1 MPPAEAP
8 LRLVPKPPSVQGRV
22 TSAERW
28 ATGGQFGDMSA
39 SQLTSILNAAKTGD
53 VSRWA
58 DLCAYAIS
66 TDEHLSSLSSSRYTR
81 VVQADW
87 LIVPNEYG
95 DQAMARLAAEFVNE
109 QLARI
114 QRYQRSMKALLS
126 AVGIGYAV
134 GEMEWARDS
143 KRTNYVQ
150 RIVNREAHRFRYDE
164 QWNLRLY
171 DSGVRASKGSIYG
184 EALDPRL
191 MIVHEHQEVN
201 GYPGATGVMKS
212 CIWGWMFSRWVEKF
226 NILFLEKFGSPIVY
240 AKVDPDSKENVRNQ
254 ILEDLQ
260 NLSNEHVG
268 VIEGHEI
275 TLIDS
280 ATKSGDGYQAYLTY
294 RKNEQTKA
302 WLGTSDAVDP
312 GANGSRA
319 AVDSRTGAMMDP
331 RMVSDGQD
339 LAETLQS
346 TLFTQL
352 IALNLHKFGVGDAS
366 QVPVPMMR
374 FRTADD
380 EVKVDAG
387 ARAQESIDVR
397 EQAGDDAAPV
407 PVAAPSTAAV
417 QASQPEKFGTTQI
430 TSMIDLAERV
440 TASKIPRSAA
450 VELAKLLFGLDHG
463 TAERVFGVADQP
475 VTVQAT
481 EAPPDPK
488 ASAAELAVGDRV
500 RVKPGKAHDDAT
512 AESPGTVKIVNG
524 AALGIEFDSMPG
536 KIHKWYTADELD
548 RAIDPKATAP
558 VTPGHAATQATGTH
572 YPNPFAK
579 SRASASARLA
589 SSSPK
594 R

>member
-8 LRLVPKPPSVQGRV
+8 LRLVPKPPSVQDRV

-28 ATGGQFGDMSA
+28 ATGGTFGDMSA

-143 KRTNYVQ
+143 NKTNYVQ

-191 MIVHEHQEVN
+191 MIIHEHQEVN

-212 CIWGWMFSRWVEKF
+212 CIWSWMFARWVTKF

-275 TLIDS
+275 TLVDS
-280 ATKSGDGYQAYLTY
+280 ATKSGDGYQSYLTFV
-294 RKNEQTKA
+294 KNEQTKA

-352 IALNLHKFGVGDAS
+352 IALNLHKFGVGDVS
-366 QVPVPMMR
+366 QVPVPLMR

-387 ARAQESIDVR
+387 ARAQESVDVR

-407 PVAAPSTAAV
+407 PVAATPAKQEPAAEPVAAAPVAANV
-417 QASQPEKFGTTQI
+417 QATALNGAQV
-430 TSMIDLAERV
+430 TSLIDLVAKVAANVLPR
-440 TASKIPRSAA
+440 ASA
-450 VELAKLLFGLDHG
+450 VEIAQMAFQIDAA
-463 TAERVFGVADQP
+463 TAERVIGEAGRGFTPATP
-475 VTVQAT
+475 EPATPYQAAIVPT

-488 ASAAELAVGDRV
+488 ASA
-500 RVKPGKAHDDAT
+500 
-512 AESPGTVKIVNG
+512 
-524 AALGIEFDSMPG
+524 
-536 KIHKWYTADELD
+536 
-548 RAIDPKATAP
+548 P
-558 VTPGHAATQATGTH
+558 VTPGHLATQATGSH

-579 SRASASARLA
+579 SRQSASAKSG

>member
-8 LRLVPKPPSVQGRV
+8 LRLIPRPPSVQGRV

-28 ATGGQFGDMSA
+28 ASRTQFGDMTASTLSA
-39 SQLTSILNAAKTGD
+39 IIAEAKRGN
-53 VSRWA
+53 VSRWVQF
-58 DLCAYAIS
+58 CQYAIE
-66 TDEHLSSLSSSRYTR
+66 TDEHLTSLSSSRYTR

-87 LIVPNEYG
+87 IIKPNEFG
-95 DQAMARLAAEFVNE
+95 DPAMARLAAEFVNE

-114 QRYQRSMKALLS
+114 GRYQRSMRSLLS
-126 AVGIGYAV
+126 AIGTGFAV
-134 GEMEWARDS
+134 GEMVWARDS
-143 KRTNYVQ
+143 SRTNYVE
-150 RIVNREAHRFRYDE
+150 RIVNREAARFRYDE

-171 DSGVRASKGSIYG
+171 DGGARVSPGSIYG

-201 GYPGATGVMKS
+201 GYPGASGVMLS
-212 CIWGWMFSRWVEKF
+212 CAYGWLFARWTEKF

-280 ATKSGDGYQAYLTY
+280 ATRSGDGYQAYLTY

-319 AVDSRTGAMMDP
+319 AVDSRSGALMDP
-331 RMVSDGQD
+331 RMISDGQE
-339 LAETLQS
+339 LAETLQA

-352 IALNLHKFGVGDAS
+352 IAMNLHKFGVGSAS

-387 ARAQESIDVR
+387 ARAQEALDVR
-397 EQAGDDAAPV
+397 DQAGDESAPA
-407 PVAAPSTAAV
+407 PVAAATPAKSEPAAPAEPVAPVAANV
-417 QASQPEKFGTTQI
+417 QATALNGAQV
-430 TSMIDLAERV
+430 TSLIDLVAKVAANVLPR
-440 TASKIPRSAA
+440 ASA
-450 VELAKLLFGLDHG
+450 VEIAQMAFQIDAA
-463 TAERVFGVADQP
+463 TAERVIGEAGRGFTPAAPEPAAPYQAAIPSATVTGV
-475 VTVQAT
+475 TIT

-488 ASAAELAVGDRV
+488 APAPG
-500 RVKPGKAHDDAT
+500 KPGH
-512 AESPGTVKIVNG
+512 
-524 AALGIEFDSMPG
+524 L
-536 KIHKWYTADELD
+536 
-548 RAIDPKATAP
+548 
-558 VTPGHAATQATGTH
+558 ATQATGTR

-579 SRASASARLA
+579 SRRNVSA
-589 SSSPK
+589 K
-594 R
+594 